1 MSYFC
6 HCDELG
12 LMSGRS
18 FFVVF
23 IMCSSFVGFM
33 KCFWWIQV
41 SWFKVRVGYL
51 NSGLRFIIEVIED
64 FKVKN
69 NSNASMVLLRNGG
82 GLNHPQHHHF
92 HLRGFFKPKKKSPP
106 NLVTAIIMGNGGH
119 LWNLVGIM
127 KNHVHNN

>member
-1 MSYFC
+1 
-6 HCDELG
+6 
-12 LMSGRS
+12 
-18 FFVVF
+18 
-23 IMCSSFVGFM
+23 
-33 KCFWWIQV
+33 V

-51 NSGLRFIIEVIED
+51 NSRLRFIIEVIED

-69 NSNASMVLLRNGG
+69 NSNASMVLLRKGG
-82 GLNHPQHHHF
+82 GLNHPHHHHF